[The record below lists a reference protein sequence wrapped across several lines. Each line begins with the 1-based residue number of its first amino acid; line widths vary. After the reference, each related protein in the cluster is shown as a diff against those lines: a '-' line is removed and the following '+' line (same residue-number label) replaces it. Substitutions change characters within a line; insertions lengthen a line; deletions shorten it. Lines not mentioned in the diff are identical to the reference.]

1 MRPLTVLTGI
11 VLGSS
16 AATTFGLAATLVVF
30 VVLGDEHPQF
40 RSEQPLLAVY
50 LAIFVGLTALAG
62 ASFIGLAKERP
73 WWRWAQMALWATLC
87 LLAAVYWQT
96 RG

>member
-1 MRPLTVLTGI
+1 
-11 VLGSS
+11 
-16 AATTFGLAATLVVF
+16 
-30 VVLGDEHPQF
+30 
-40 RSEQPLLAVY
+40 LLAVY

-73 WWRWAQMALWATLC
+73 WWRWAQAALWATLC